1 MPAQNAQKKAQAQL
15 DPRLTPEYRTALAE
29 LARTDRAAFAE
40 VITEYV
46 DPVYLSLDLLGAFMD
61 SREMKYGDILVKRF
75 KGKYH
80 VQQIVP
86 GQITLGEQIVV
97 RDKAMSI
104 NLDILAAKAE
114 YNILELQHGGPEFTP
129 EQVRADV
136 NAALQ
141 EKILMRGWNALGN
154 IWSAGNASAL
164 TITGSSFSNYQNA
177 AGPLT
182 ASLLDDAIDHVN
194 YWAGGVRAIIGTESA
209 LAPLSEFGQY
219 RLISGSNT
227 DNYVTINGQPAGT
240 FNNVSPFGTGPKGV
254 ESYRG
259 VSNIVRIPQIFDES
273 EYPPVPLLPTDFV
286 LVVGQNV
293 GEFITYGTAETK
305 EYVDNRPTPPYWN
318 YETWLQFGMMV
329 WNARG
334 IVKIG
339 GISANI
345 P

>member
-1 MPAQNAQKKAQAQL
+1 MKAPL
-15 DPRLTPEYRTALAE
+15 DSRITPEYRQALAE
-29 LARTDRAAFAE
+29 LAVTDKKALAE

-46 DPVYLSLDLLGAFMD
+46 DPVYLSTDLLGNFMGT
-61 SREMKYGDILVKRF
+61 REMKYGDILVKRF

-97 RDKAMSI
+97 RDKAVSM

-114 YNILELQHGGPEFTP
+114 YNVLELEHGGPAFTP
-129 EQVRADV
+129 EQVRSDV
-136 NAALQ
+136 KAALN
-141 EKILMRGWNALGN
+141 EKLLMRTWNALGN
-154 IWSAGNASAL
+154 IWASGNSVAL
-164 TITGSSFSNYQNA
+164 TITGSGYSNYQNA

-182 ASLLDDAIDHVN
+182 STLLDAAIDHVN
-194 YWAGGVRAIIGTESA
+194 YWSGSVRAIIGTEAA

-219 RLISGSNT
+219 VLISGSQS
-227 DNYVTINGQPAGT
+227 DAYVTTNGQPAGT
-240 FNNVSPFGTGPKGV
+240 FSRVSPYGSGPKGV

-259 VSNIVRIPQIFDES
+259 VSNIVRIPQLFDTT

-286 LVVGQNV
+286 LVVGDNV
-293 GEFITYGTAETK
+293 GEFITYGDAQTK

-318 YETWLQFGMMV
+318 YETWIQFGMMI

-339 GISANI
+339 GITTTT